1 MAIGSSGRTSR
12 AAPSPK
18 EERQVTER
26 SDRRF
31 TIRDTL
37 RPGDLGWVIGRHGM
51 LYTKEY
57 DWNLEF
63 EILVAEI
70 ATAFWQRHDP
80 EREHAWFAERDGQTV
95 GCIFLVR
102 ASDQVAKL
110 RLLLVEPEA
119 RGLGVGG
126 GLVRTCVAFARDAGY
141 ETVTLWTNSVLAAAR
156 RRYEAAGF
164 RLVESGPHHSFGHD
178 LVGETWDLNLRP

>member
-1 MAIGSSGRTSR
+1 MAIGSPGRTSR

-31 TIRDTL
+31 TIRDAL
-37 RPGDLGWVIGRHGM
+37 RPGDLGWVIARHGA
-51 LYTKEY
+51 LYAKEY

-80 EREHAWFAERDGQTV
+80 EREHAWFAELNGRTV
-95 GCIFLVR
+95 GCVLLVR
-102 ASDQVAKL
+102 ASDQAAKL

-119 RGLGVGG
+119 RGLSIGDA
-126 GLVRTCVAFARDAGY
+126 LVRTCVAFAQEAGY

-156 RRYEAAGF
+156 HLYEAAGF
-164 RLVESGPHHSFGHD
+164 CLVESEPHHSFGHD
-178 LVGETWDLNLRP
+178 LVGETWEIDLRP